1 MTRPTPSRR
10 LAASLALGLA
20 ALGLGGCRERNITA
34 YRIPKDADVQEPA
47 PSPEQPAE
55 APQMRFIAPAG
66 WQTQPASGMREAS
79 FLIAGPGGSTADVS
93 VVSFP
98 RFRGRRPGQH
108 QPLARPAQAAAV
120 AARRLPGQ
128 IKSLAAAAGEFVVA
142 DMAGTTDKGEARI
155 LGAWLRRSD
164 RVWFFKVMGPS
175 DLVEG
180 QKEAFTAFLK
190 SVSLGAGRRPSPRRA
205 PGPRTP
211 TTFRATRPGL
221 CCPPGPGQAP
231 MDSVPVQAARGL
243 APVDGARRMAGK
255 AWKRLS

>member
-98 RFRGRRPGQH
+98 GSGGDDLANINRWRGQLKLP
-108 QPLARPAQAAAV
+108 PVAAAE
-120 AARRLPGQ
+120 LPGQ
-128 IKSLAAAAGEFVVA
+128 IKSLAAAAGEPPTRA
-142 DMAGTTDKGEARI
+142 
-155 LGAWLRRSD
+155 
-164 RVWFFKVMGPS
+164 
-175 DLVEG
+175 
-180 QKEAFTAFLK
+180 
-190 SVSLGAGRRPSPRRA
+190 RRA
-205 PGPRTP
+205 SWAHGCGAP
-211 TTFRATRPGL
+211 TACGSSR
-221 CCPPGPGQAP
+221 
-231 MDSVPVQAARGL
+231 
-243 APVDGARRMAGK
+243 
-255 AWKRLS
+255 